1 MLARWNL
8 ATSATIGFTAGD
20 EADVAWHGP
29 RKGPPK
35 MTICMQSIA
44 TVRSPFTKAGARMS
58 RRDIVAQLIVRE
70 DLTPALTGIEEWSH
84 LIILF
89 WMDRLAGTSYRLVA
103 HPRHRA
109 DLPEVG
115 LFSTRGRERPNPI
128 GLAVVELLKRDGNV
142 LTVKALDAYDGSPVL
157 DIKPYDH
164 YDVVPDIRVPAWWMA
179 N

>member
-1 MLARWNL
+1 
-8 ATSATIGFTAGD
+8 
-20 EADVAWHGP
+20 
-29 RKGPPK
+29 

-44 TVRSPFTKAGARMS
+44 TVHSSFTKGGVRMS
-58 RRDIVAQLIVRE
+58 RRDIIAQIVVRE
-70 DLTPALTGIEEWSH
+70 DLAAGLTGIEEWSH

-89 WMDRLAGTSYRLVA
+89 WLDQLAGKPCWLTT

-115 LFSTRGRERPNPI
+115 VFCARGRERPNPI
-128 GLAVVELLKRDGNV
+128 GLAIVELLKRDHNV

-164 YDVVPDIRVPAWWMA
+164 YDVITGLRVPAWWMIE
-179 N
+179 